1 MGAKVGFLVVAL
13 MVLFGVVFSP
23 VSGRCCPWGSAFTNK
38 AVAAQDAG
46 GGEERRTQDA
56 GSNERRAQDTGSQER
71 RRD

>member
-23 VSGRCCPWGSAFTNK
+23 VSGSCCPWGSAFNNK

-46 GGEERRTQDA
+46 GY
-56 GSNERRAQDTGSQER
+56 ERRAQDAGTVER

>member
-1 MGAKVGFLVVAL
+1 MGAKVGFLVGAV

-46 GGEERRTQDA
+46 SQEK
-56 GSNERRAQDTGSQER
+56 RAQDTGSQER